1 MESVFIC
8 SPVDTSRALNVEMLK
23 FLFAVLMVLF
33 FWKVYKTFLAM
44 RPYGHRETGIPCE
57 NFDESCL
64 VNQRQNEKG
73 ELSSEGNVR
82 KWLVTST
89 EIYFQQKIYF
99 SPIHV
104 TIKIGSAKYLILKR
118 TSTTIRTQITSKPS
132 SVFNVIIK
140 LCFMVYIH
148 VWSSKSKSKS
158 NLIASI
164 KLKRW
169 SSAWS

>member
-1 MESVFIC
+1 
-8 SPVDTSRALNVEMLK
+8 MLK

-44 RPYGHRETGIPCE
+44 RPYGHRETGTPSE

-99 SPIHV
+99 SPIHA
-104 TIKIGSAKYLILKR
+104 TIKIGSARCLILKR
-118 TSTTIRTQITSKPS
+118 TSCTTIRTQITLIPS
-132 SVFNVIIK
+132 HWWLSNYV
-140 LCFMVYIH
+140 LWYIYMH
-148 VWSSKSKSKS
+148 GHQNRREQS
-158 NLIASI
+158 NYQYQTQALIERLHEAN
-164 KLKRW
+164 
-169 SSAWS
+169 

>member
-1 MESVFIC
+1 MLSTCLFRAL
-8 SPVDTSRALNVEMLK
+8 VDTCRALNVEMLK

-44 RPYGHRETGIPCE
+44 RPYGHRETGTPSE

-64 VNQRQNEKG
+64 VNQRQNEKN
-73 ELSSEGNVR
+73 ELSSQGNVR

-118 TSTTIRTQITSKPS
+118 TSTTIRMQITSIPS
-132 SVFNVIIK
+132 PVFNVIIK
-140 LCFMVYIH
+140 LRFMVYIH
-148 VWSSKSKSKS
+148 AWSSKSKRA
-158 NLIASI
+158 I
-164 KLKRW
+164 
-169 SSAWS
+169 